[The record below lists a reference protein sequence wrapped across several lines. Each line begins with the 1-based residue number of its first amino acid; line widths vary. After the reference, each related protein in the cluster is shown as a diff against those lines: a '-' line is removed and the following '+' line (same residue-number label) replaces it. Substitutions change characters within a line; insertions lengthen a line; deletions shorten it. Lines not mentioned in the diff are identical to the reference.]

1 MLTLNELKQNYRHG
15 LWLLYWIVYLAGF
28 FAVEHIVTVPKY
40 IVQVPLDHMIPFSEI
55 WVIPYG
61 IWFFYIIVSQA
72 VLLFTSREEFL
83 RQCVFLFGGMS
94 FCLILYLIFPNGQPL
109 RPEVMPRSN
118 VFTEMVAALY
128 QTDTP
133 TNVCPS
139 IHWLD
144 SIGIHIAVMR
154 SKFLKPYR
162 WVQWGSLI
170 LCVSICLST
179 LFIKQHSIVD
189 GIAAIVLS
197 MVLYFIAYRW
207 VPICS
212 DEQYRTRRQTVENA
226 L

>member
-1 MLTLNELKQNYRHG
+1 MPTRNKWKQKYRHG

-40 IVQVPLDHMIPFSEI
+40 VIEVPLDRMIPFSEI
-55 WVIPYG
+55 WVIPYCL
-61 IWFFYIIVSQA
+61 WFFYIIASQA
-72 VLLFTSREEFL
+72 VLLFTSREDFL

-94 FCLILYLIFPNGQPL
+94 FCLILYLIVPNGLQL
-109 RPEVMPRSN
+109 RPEEMPRDN
-118 VFTEMVAALY
+118 IFTSMVAALY
-128 QTDTP
+128 QSDTP

-154 SKFLKPYR
+154 SKFLR
-162 WVQWGSLI
+162 SHRLVQWGSLI

-189 GIAAIVLS
+189 GIAAVALS
-197 MVLYFIAYRW
+197 VPLYFIAYRW
-207 VPICS
+207 LPIRS
-212 DEQYRTRRQTVENA
+212 DEQYQIHSQTA
-226 L
+226 

>member
-1 MLTLNELKQNYRHG
+1 MLTRNELKQNYRHG

-40 IVQVPLDHMIPFSEI
+40 VIEVPLDRMIPFSEI
-55 WVIPYG
+55 WVIPYCL
-61 IWFFYIIVSQA
+61 WFFYIIASQA
-72 VLLFTSREEFL
+72 VLLFTSREDFL

-94 FCLILYLIFPNGQPL
+94 FCLILYLIVPNGLQL
-109 RPEVMPRSN
+109 RPEEMPRDN
-118 VFTEMVAALY
+118 IFTSMVAALY
-128 QTDTP
+128 QSDTP

-154 SKFLKPYR
+154 SKFLR
-162 WVQWGSLI
+162 SHRLVQWGSLI

-189 GIAAIVLS
+189 GIAAVALS
-197 MVLYFIAYRW
+197 VPLYFIAYRW
-207 VPICS
+207 LPIRS
-212 DEQYRTRRQTVENA
+212 DEQYHIHRQTA
-226 L
+226 